1 MYWEEELSQTRGLV
15 TFWRKISDFQNFQC
29 KKIWRSFKIDT
40 FGTLTRMKISKV
52 LLVLLKDKPKKVYDT
67 KRMKTVV
74 NGSSLIIGLFTSG
87 LILSFYLH
95 EKGYKNILTIPATI
109 YMKSKENDV
118 VQVSMRS
125 DQEISQEITQFK
137 TFVKTQKWSINP
149 LKKSAKKFVKMKG
162 HLCFA
167 AIE

>member
-1 MYWEEELSQTRGLV
+1 MGSVRKYEELLKLTL
-15 TFWRKISDFQNFQC
+15 
-29 KKIWRSFKIDT
+29 DT
-40 FGTLTRMKISKV
+40 FGTLTRMKISKI
-52 LLVLLKDKPKKVYDT
+52 LLVLLKEKPKKVYDT
-67 KRMKTVV
+67 KRMKTIV

-95 EKGYKNILTIPATI
+95 EKGYKNILTVPATI

-137 TFVKTQKWSINP
+137 TFVKTQK
-149 LKKSAKKFVKMKG
+149 
-162 HLCFA
+162 
-167 AIE
+167 